1 MKDELRSRFRGAL
14 LGLALGDAIGAPF
27 EGAPPA
33 REKGTRKPKCDMP
46 LRYTDDTEMMIG
58 LSESILEEGSV
69 VPETVVQWFIREMN
83 PWRGYGI
90 GTLRVLELVKEGVK
104 IEKATRAVFP
114 EGSFGNG
121 AAMRVAPIGLV
132 WAADLLRVMKEA
144 EKSSITT
151 HTHPLGIEG
160 ARMIAL
166 SVAIILRTGSKE
178 GLLDEL
184 SKMVREEVFLKKLL
198 VAKEFLKSEPTL
210 EEIVQ
215 KLGNGV
221 LAVKS
226 VVTAIYAFLRFGDS
240 FIDTINFCLDLG
252 GDTDTIGAMAGALTG
267 VYLGETALPTN
278 CLANLE
284 GYERLLDLS
293 DALLRLSLS

>member
-1 MKDELRSRFRGAL
+1 M
-14 LGLALGDAIGAPF
+14 
-27 EGAPPA
+27 
-33 REKGTRKPKCDMP
+33 
-46 LRYTDDTEMMIG
+46 
-58 LSESILEEGSV
+58 
-69 VPETVVQWFIREMN
+69 
-83 PWRGYGI
+83 
-90 GTLRVLELVKEGVK
+90 LELVKEGVK